1 MKNLQTLS
9 IAALFLAFAALA
21 CSFSPSGIGSL
32 KTSTDKAGENE
43 TIIFKVGDTIHAHA
57 PLVNNSEKVTVK
69 FSLVPEEVKGL
80 TKGESIKE
88 GEVSQIVDGGGEAI
102 LTLRTGKN
110 FPVGTYK
117 INADMVNEAGEI
129 KDSKSVNITVTRA
142 SE

>member
-1 MKNLQTLS
+1 MKNLQTVS
-9 IAALFLAFAALA
+9 IAVLILAVAAVA
-21 CSFSPSGIGSL
+21 CSFSPAGIGSM

-43 TIIFKVGDTIHAHA
+43 TAQFKVGDTIHAHA
-57 PLVNNSEKVTVK
+57 PLVNNREKVTVK
-69 FSLVPEEVKGL
+69 FTLYPESVKGL

-88 GEVSQIVDGGGEAI
+88 GEVSQVIDGGGEAI

-129 KDSKSVNITVTRA
+129 KDSKSVNITVTD
-142 SE
+142 